1 MASVSLGMPVPRGE
15 KRTKPV
21 TVHMPP
27 TLAQVVEKLSLH
39 EQRTVSTLVCRIVER
54 DPTVQ
59 TFLQRIGGIAG
70 N

>member
-1 MASVSLGMPVPRGE
+1 MSGKSLGMPVPRGE

-27 TLAQVVEKLSLH
+27 TLAAAIEKLSSH
-39 EQRTVSTLVCRIVER
+39 EERTVSTFVCRIVER
-54 DPTVQ
+54 DPLVKTV
-59 TFLQRIGGIAG
+59 LQQLGGPTG